1 MNKKLLHFFFVL
13 LRDEFATFQIEGT
26 VLNQQLLVQF
36 FSTKC

>member
-1 MNKKLLHFFFVL
+1 MNKKLLHFFFF

-36 FSTKC
+36 FSTKR